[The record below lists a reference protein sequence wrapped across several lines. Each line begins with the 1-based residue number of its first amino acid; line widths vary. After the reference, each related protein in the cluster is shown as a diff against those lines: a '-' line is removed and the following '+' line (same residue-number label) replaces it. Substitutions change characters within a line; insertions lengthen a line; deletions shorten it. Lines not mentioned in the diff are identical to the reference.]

1 MAGELVKVTEPV
13 AGRAL
18 IAADAIHQEE
28 DQRNL
33 LGRYIQTQMQEG
45 TDYGVIPGTKN
56 RTLLKPG
63 AEKLT
68 QLFRC
73 VPRYTIEEKI
83 EDWNTGLFFYRFRCE
98 IVTQADRLTVAE
110 GVGSCSTYES
120 RYRWRNADRTCPA
133 CGKAAIIKGKA
144 EYGGGYLC
152 FKKKDGCGAK
162 FADNDPAITDQPTGR
177 VQNPDL
183 CDQANTVLKM
193 AKKRA
198 LVDASIS
205 LARCSD
211 IFTQDAEDMHYPE
224 PPRPEHVPDAEV
236 TGARPAN
243 NGHHNGHANGNGA
256 PKSNVPADGTELH
269 RRIQDFDAK
278 LAAQKVCPRGALLA
292 HVTQAGVKAGYSP
305 NLTEWAG
312 PAIKFAVDTVK
323 EFDAAARAPKSPP
336 PAGGPGWVRA
346 FEADAAT
353 ALSMADVDDLNE
365 RLNQAGELLTD
376 AEFGACDAAVR
387 AAYDRAGKVPA
398 GK

>member
-1 MAGELVKVTEPV
+1 MAGELVRAETV

-18 IAADAIHQEE
+18 IALDAIDQEAE
-28 DQRNL
+28 QRNL

-45 TDYGVIPGTKN
+45 SDYGVIPGTKN

-73 VPRYTIEEKI
+73 VPRFTVEEKI
-83 EDWNTGLFFYRFRCE
+83 ENWDTGLFFYRFRCE

-162 FADNDPAITDQPTGR
+162 FAENDTAITGQPTGR

-183 CDQANTVLKM
+183 HDAANTVLKM

-198 LVDASIS
+198 LVDAAIS

-211 IFTQDAEDMHYPE
+211 IFTQDVEDMHFPE
-224 PPRPEHVPDAEV
+224 PI
-236 TGARPAN
+236 RPAE
-243 NGHHNGHANGNGA
+243 HI
-256 PKSNVPADGTELH
+256 PDVEVVSRPDPVRPTPDTLYKE
-269 RRIQDFDAK
+269 AK
-278 LAAQKVCPRGALLA
+278 QAL
-292 HVTQAGVKAGYSP
+292 V
-305 NLTEWAG
+305 
-312 PAIKFAVDTVK
+312 
-323 EFDAAARAPKSPP
+323 DAAAESCDRLKAV
-336 PAGGPGWVRA
+336 WVNVY
-346 FEADAAT
+346 ADRQRFGENLWT
-353 ALSMADVDDLNE
+353 AL
-365 RLNQAGELLTD
+365 ELLKDELKAKCQQAKPAAAESFEVRFGNRVGMALSVADLDVLDTELDDTD
-376 AEFGACDAAVR
+376 GLTDTEYSRAKNILR
-387 AAYDRAGKVPA
+387 AAYAKFPA
-398 GK
+398 

>member
-1 MAGELVKVTEPV
+1 MAAELVKVTEPV

-224 PPRPEHVPDAEV
+224 PPRAGADHVPDAEV
-236 TGARPAN
+236 VSRPEPGRPDSKGSYELAVTDLNVAAGQSCDDLKAAWKNVEANRAAFSPAHWQALKDLTNTLKAKCQQPAPAKPATGAAW
-243 NGHHNGHANGNGA
+243 
-256 PKSNVPADGTELH
+256 
-269 RRIQDFDAK
+269 AK
-278 LAAQKVCPRGALLA
+278 
-292 HVTQAGVKAGYSP
+292 
-305 NLTEWAG
+305 
-312 PAIKFAVDTVK
+312 KF
-323 EFDAAARAPKSPP
+323 EQ
-336 PAGGPGWVRA
+336 
-346 FEADAAT
+346 DAAT
-353 ALSMADVDDLNE
+353 ALSMADVDDLND
-365 RLNQAGELLTD
+365 RLNEAGDLLTD
-376 AEFGACDAAVR
+376 AEYKACADAVQ
-387 AAYDRAGKVPA
+387 AAYDRAGKVQA

>member
-83 EDWNTGLFFYRFRCE
+83 EDWSTGLFFYRFRCE

-224 PPRPEHVPDAEV
+224 PPRAGADHVPDAEV
-236 TGARPAN
+236 VNHRPAPAT
-243 NGHHNGHANGNGA
+243 NGHATGNGT
-256 PKSNVPADGTELH
+256 PKPSLPADGKELCQ
-269 RRIQDFDAK
+269 RLQDFDAK

-312 PAIKFAVDTVK
+312 AAIKFAVDAVK
-323 EFDAAARAPKSPP
+323 EFDAAARAPKAP
-336 PAGGPGWVRA
+336 PATGAAWA
-346 FEADAAT
+346 KKFEQDAAT
-353 ALSMADVDDLNE
+353 ALSMADVDELNDRLNE
-365 RLNQAGELLTD
+365 AGDLLTD
-376 AEFGACDAAVR
+376 AEYKACADAVQ
-387 AAYDRAGKVPA
+387 AAYDRAGKVQA

>member
-1 MAGELVKVTEPV
+1 MAGELVKVVEPV

-18 IAADAIHQEE
+18 IAADALHQEE
-28 DQRNL
+28 EQRNL

-56 RTLLKPG
+56 KTLLKPG

-83 EDWNTGLFFYRFRCE
+83 EDWQTGLFFYRFRCE

-133 CGKAAIIKGKA
+133 CGKSAIIKGKA

-162 FADNDPAITDQPTGR
+162 FNDNDPAITDQPTGR

-224 PPRPEHVPDAEV
+224 PARPAAEHVPDAEV
-236 TGARPAN
+236 VTATASKPPAASKPDTRKADYDRAAADLKAAAATSCDRLKEVWNQVYRAGA
-243 NGHHNGHANGNGA
+243 
-256 PKSNVPADGTELH
+256 
-269 RRIQDFDAK
+269 
-278 LAAQKVCPRGALLA
+278 AAFGENLFGALELLKNEL
-292 HVTQAGVKAGYSP
+292 KAQCQEG
-305 NLTEWAG
+305 
-312 PAIKFAVDTVK
+312 
-323 EFDAAARAPKSPP
+323 AAKTA
-336 PAGGPGWVRA
+336 PAGGTWAEKFVKDVAGAKSAADLEYLGDELRG
-346 FEADAAT
+346 EA
-353 ALSMADVDDLNE
+353 E
-365 RLNQAGELLTD
+365 YLTD
-376 AEFGACDAAVR
+376 AEYKQCLDAVNAAR
-387 AAYDRAGKVPA
+387 ANMPAAAGR
-398 GK
+398 

>member
-1 MAGELVKVTEPV
+1 MAAELVKVTEPV

-224 PPRPEHVPDAEV
+224 PARPAAEHVPDAEV
-236 TGARPAN
+236 APRAESPKSDPKAKYDRAAAAMREAASESCDRLKQVWGAVLKDKAAFGENLFAALEMLKDELKAKCQQAAKPATGAAW
-243 NGHHNGHANGNGA
+243 
-256 PKSNVPADGTELH
+256 
-269 RRIQDFDAK
+269 AK
-278 LAAQKVCPRGALLA
+278 
-292 HVTQAGVKAGYSP
+292 
-305 NLTEWAG
+305 
-312 PAIKFAVDTVK
+312 KF
-323 EFDAAARAPKSPP
+323 EQ
-336 PAGGPGWVRA
+336 
-346 FEADAAT
+346 DAAT
-353 ALSMADVDDLNE
+353 ALSIADVDELNDRLNE
-365 RLNQAGELLTD
+365 AGDLLTD

>member
-1 MAGELVKVTEPV
+1 MAGELVRAETV

-18 IAADAIHQEE
+18 IALDAIDQEAE
-28 DQRNL
+28 QRNL

-45 TDYGVIPGTKN
+45 SDYGVIPGTKN

-73 VPRYTIEEKI
+73 VPRFTVEEKI
-83 EDWNTGLFFYRFRCE
+83 ENWDTGLFFYRFRCE

-162 FADNDPAITDQPTGR
+162 FADNDHAITGQEVGR

-183 CDQANTVLKM
+183 NDQANTVLKI

-198 LVDASIS
+198 LVDAAIS

-211 IFTQDAEDMHYPE
+211 VFTQDVEDFAGGDD
-224 PPRPEHVPDAEV
+224 RPHHQEQARQPAAPVWDA
-236 TGARPAN
+236 A
-243 NGHHNGHANGNGA
+243 
-256 PKSNVPADGTELH
+256 
-269 RRIQDFDAK
+269 DFDAR
-278 LAAQKVCPRGALLA
+278 AAAATGRAQLDALRDQFKAVEQQLSDDDYKRGCDALD
-292 HVTQAGVKAGYSP
+292 AGYRR
-305 NLTEWAG
+305 
-312 PAIKFAVDTVK
+312 FAK
-323 EFDAAARAPKSPP
+323 
-336 PAGGPGWVRA
+336 
-346 FEADAAT
+346 AT
-353 ALSMADVDDLNE
+353 S
-365 RLNQAGELLTD
+365 
-376 AEFGACDAAVR
+376 
-387 AAYDRAGKVPA
+387 
-398 GK
+398 